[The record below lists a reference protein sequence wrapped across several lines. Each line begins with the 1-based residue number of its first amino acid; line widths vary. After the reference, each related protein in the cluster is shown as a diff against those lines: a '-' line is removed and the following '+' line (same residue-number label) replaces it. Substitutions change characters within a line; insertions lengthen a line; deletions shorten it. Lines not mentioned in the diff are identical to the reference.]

1 MPFFLRFMIS
11 AQSGPVLRALGALVV
26 LALGCPALGATP
38 VTLQLKWT
46 HNFQFAGYYA
56 ALEKGYYRAAGLD
69 VRIEE
74 ARPGLDVAG
83 RVVAGQADFGVGNS
97 ALLLDR
103 HAGRPVVVLATIFQ
117 HSPAVYITRRQSAA
131 QSVHDLAGK
140 RVMVEPAMA
149 ELTAYLRR
157 EGIADDRLAVLQ
169 HSFNPQDLIDGKIDA
184 MSAYLSYEP
193 YFLDQAG
200 FDYQIFTPRS
210 AGIDFYGDNLFTS
223 EALLK
228 ARPDL
233 ARAFRRASLR
243 GWEYAMAH
251 PGEIATLIH
260 ERYAPAVS
268 RDFQLFAARQMQSL
282 IRADVVEIGYMNA
295 GRWRHIAETYEGI
308 GMLPAKFDF
317 AGFFVHPR

>member
-1 MPFFLRFMIS
+1 MTSILP
-11 AQSGPVLRALGALVV
+11 GPALRALGAVLL
-26 LALGCPALGATP
+26 LALGFPVLAATP

-56 ALEKGYYRAAGLD
+56 ALEKGYYRDAGLE

-74 ARPGLDVAG
+74 ARPGLDVVGQVVSG
-83 RVVAGQADFGVGNS
+83 RADFGVGNS

-117 HSPAVYITRRQSAA
+117 HSPAVYIARRQSAA
-131 QSVHDLAGK
+131 QSVHDLAGQ

-157 EGIADDRLAVLQ
+157 EGIADDRLTVVE
-169 HSFNPQDLIDGKIDA
+169 HSFNPRDLIDGKVDA

-200 FDYQIFTPRS
+200 VDYQIFTPARWVS
-210 AGIDFYGDNLFTS
+210 ISMATTCS
-223 EALLK
+223 PPSLLK

-260 ERYAPAVS
+260 ERYAPAVRGISSSSPPARCS
-268 RDFQLFAARQMQSL
+268 R
-282 IRADVVEIGYMNA
+282 
-295 GRWRHIAETYEGI
+295 
-308 GMLPAKFDF
+308 
-317 AGFFVHPR
+317 